1 MPYVKEEVRERYEH
15 VEQNLVMAGVHTPGD
30 FGYVLGILLNTYFAS
45 QIKITYATF
54 AEAAGVLDT
63 VWFDFKARF
72 LTKYEAAKAEENGD
86 VYTWHKEER
95 N

>member
-30 FGYVLGILLNTYFAS
+30 FGYVLGILLNTYFSS
-45 QIKITYATF
+45 QPEVKYKTF

-72 LTKYEAAKAEENGD
+72 LAKYEAAKAEENGD
-86 VYTWHKEER
+86 VYTWHKER